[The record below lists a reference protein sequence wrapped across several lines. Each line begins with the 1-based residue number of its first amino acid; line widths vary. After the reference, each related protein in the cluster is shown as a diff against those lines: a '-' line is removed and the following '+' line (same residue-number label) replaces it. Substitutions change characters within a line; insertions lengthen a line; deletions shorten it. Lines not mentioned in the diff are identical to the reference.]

1 VSSTEPATATR
12 AATARLMR
20 VWRMRTSEG

>member
-1 VSSTEPATATR
+1 VSSTEPATPTR
-12 AATARLMR
+12 AATARRMR